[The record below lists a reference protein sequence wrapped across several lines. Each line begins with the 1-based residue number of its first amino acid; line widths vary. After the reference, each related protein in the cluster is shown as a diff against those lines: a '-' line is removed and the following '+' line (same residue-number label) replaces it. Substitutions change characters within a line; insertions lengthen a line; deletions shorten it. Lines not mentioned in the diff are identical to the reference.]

1 MWTSSAIPYMSLF
14 YHQQAHT
21 VIFIFFSCTI
31 HYTLQRLF
39 LLYVPC
45 VFLIDHNQKQVL
57 LIKWLIF
64 LLKLKNFFF
73 SFQLFEDGHLHNVA
87 STLINVMKLYVENKS
102 IVSTLHNVVNINID
116 LTLFNDVNFNVDIH
130 DVVSTLIWYYP
141 TSRRHMTLTATLEPH
156 WKVSWVSKNVT
167 KRLHNFVRFIK
178 LKTYICS
185 RIPLNCCFRKP
196 SKRYW

>member
-1 MWTSSAIPYMSLF
+1 M
-14 YHQQAHT
+14 YHT
-21 VIFIFFSCTI
+21 LYFTTFIFT
-31 HYTLQRLF
+31 
-39 LLYVPC
+39 LYVPC
-45 VFLIDHNQKQVL
+45 VFLIDRNQKQVL

-73 SFQLFEDGHLHNVA
+73 SFQLFEDGHIHNVV

-102 IVSTLHNVVNINID
+102 IVPTLHNVVNINID
-116 LTLFNDVNFNVDIH
+116 LTLFNVDIH

-141 TSRRHMTLTATLEPH
+141 TLRRHMTLRATLEPH

-185 RIPLNCCFRKP
+185 RIPLNCCFRKL